1 MRLEGKV
8 AIVTGAASG
17 YGKGSAEM
25 FAREGAK
32 VAAADI
38 NGGALKKVVDGINKA
53 GGQAIAIQADI
64 AKADDAKRMIEDT
77 VATFGKLNVL
87 FNNAGIEHMG
97 LIHEVTEEEWDRV
110 MDVNLKGT
118 WLCSK
123 YAIPH
128 LIGAGGGS
136 MVHTASLSAVK
147 GRTGNACYGASKAGV
162 LAMSQIMAVELA
174 PHKVRSNCI
183 CPVVANTPM
192 GERFL
197 KRAMKIYGMDAGGD
211 FDFEGAKQFAATTI
225 PMQMLSEPDDIA
237 YAALYLASDESRLV
251 TGTYITVD
259 GGSRAA

>member
-32 VAAADI
+32 VAGADI
-38 NGGALKKVVDGINKA
+38 NGGDLKRVIDGIRKA
-53 GGQAIAIQADI
+53 GGEAIAIEADI
-64 AKADDAKRMIEDT
+64 SKADGAKKIVEET
-77 VATFGKLNVL
+77 VAAFGRLNVL

-97 LIHEVTEEEWDRV
+97 LIHEVTEEDWDRI
-110 MDVNLKGT
+110 MNVNLKGT

-123 YAIPH
+123 FAIPH
-128 LIGAGGGS
+128 LIRAGGGS
-136 MVHTASLSAVK
+136 MLHTASLSALK
-147 GRTGNACYGASKAGV
+147 GRMGNACYGASKAGV

-183 CPVVANTPM
+183 CPVVATTPM

-197 KRAMKIYGMDAGGD
+197 KRAMKLYGMDTGAGW
-211 FDFEGAKQFAATTI
+211 DFEGAKQMAATTV
-225 PMQMLSEPDDIA
+225 PLQMLSEPDDIA
-237 YAALYLASDESRLV
+237 YAAVYLASDESRLV